1 MSDQEIKESA
11 VEEPKDEGAAM
22 ADPAPESASAV
33 EDPSEDEEELE
44 AARKPQDSDED
55 DGDDD
60 DDDDESD
67 DDDDSDDEDDDESD
81 EDEDEESDEDDDSD
95 DDDES
100 DDDEDDESDEDGESD
115 DEDEADEEEDEES
128 DEDDESDDE
137 DDDSDDEDEE
147 SDEDTG
153 SDEDEDDDEES
164 DDDSDDDDSDEDDD
178 EVEEDEEED
187 GEDEEEDED
196 EDEQKAVA
204 TEASADAEPAVPEAA
219 EAELPVAEPPAAEA
233 AAAAALGAAAGATTA
248 AAGAVTDVVS
258 PDHAQHL
265 RLLEAL
271 LFAGAQALDEK
282 ELAER
287 LPNDA
292 DVARLLADL
301 AELYAHRGV
310 NLVKV
315 AGGYSFRTASD
326 LAEKLKIEKPVT
338 RKLSRASV
346 ETLAIIAYHQPVTR
360 AEIEQVRG
368 VGLSKG
374 TLDLLFEQ
382 NWIKPM
388 GRRRAPGK
396 PVTWGTTDFFLEHF
410 GLPSLDDLPG
420 QEELK
425 AAGLLDQRAQPPIF
439 RPEEP
444 DLPLEPTEEEA
455 AEPLAA
461 EETGR

>member
-1 MSDQEIKESA
+1 MSDQENKATA
-11 VEEPKDEGAAM
+11 VEEPRDQEAVIAE
-22 ADPAPESASAV
+22 PASEVEAVAGDLPEN
-33 EDPSEDEEELE
+33 EELE
-44 AARKPQDSDED
+44 AAKKRQGVDEDDDDESDDDEDESDDDDDDDDDSDDDESDED
-55 DGDDD
+55 DGDSDD
-60 DDDDESD
+60 DEDESD
-67 DDDDSDDEDDDESD
+67 DDDDSDDEDDDE
-81 EDEDEESDEDDDSD
+81 
-95 DDDES
+95 
-100 DDDEDDESDEDGESD
+100 
-115 DEDEADEEEDEES
+115 
-128 DEDDESDDE
+128 
-137 DDDSDDEDEE
+137 
-147 SDEDTG
+147 
-153 SDEDEDDDEES
+153 EDDDEEEE
-164 DDDSDDDDSDEDDD
+164 EDDD
-178 EVEEDEEED
+178 ENDEDVEKAVVEEASEAEVPE
-187 GEDEEEDED
+187 
-196 EDEQKAVA
+196 
-204 TEASADAEPAVPEAA
+204 TEVLEAEVPEAEILEA
-219 EAELPVAEPPAAEA
+219 KAPEAETVEAETVVAAAAGAAIA
-233 AAAAALGAAAGATTA
+233 AAAAGQ
-248 AAGAVTDVVS
+248 VTDVVPS
-258 PDHAQHL
+258 DHAQHL

-271 LFAGAQALDEK
+271 IFAGAQALDEK
-282 ELAER
+282 DLAER

-301 AELYAHRGV
+301 AELYANRGV

-315 AGGYSFRTASD
+315 AGGYAFRTAPD
-326 LAEKLKIEKPVT
+326 LAEKLKIERPVT

-425 AAGLLDQRAQPPIF
+425 AAGLLDARSQPPIF

-444 DLPLEPTEEEA
+444 DLPLEPTEDEA
-455 AEPLAA
+455 AEPLAT